1 MVKLF
6 QRGEASATVGVSEYL
21 SWGLAG
27 RVFLTPEGL
36 TLSWSPSL
44 FTARA
49 FPVMTG
55 NVILILYWTKQPLT
69 SVNVWLLPVIWSVL
83 SAFTHAS
90 VDSAIVKNWDSRNL
104 LSITV
109 TEIKRVMSILPCLKC
124 ILQWEPKISCA
135 VSSLFHQRNSE
146 KAAWREKLKQVMKRV
161 WRVLSDANFFSL
173 YWTKVVPGHNVKCE
187 DCCYNVLSDVKTFQ
201 PPQENQALLDL
212 FGDAI
217 RGCYLLRQQSA
228 VIKKCPFPA
237 LSLMWE
243 KQASKLYVILYN
255 AGRSEITE
263 STE

>member
-83 SAFTHAS
+83 FAITHAS

-109 TEIKRVMSILPCLKC
+109 TEIKSNVYFALFEMYIAVGTKDFLCSKLSFSPEELWKGCLKGEAETSDEEGVKGP
-124 ILQWEPKISCA
+124 QWCKLLFSLLNKSCA
-135 VSSLFHQRNSE
+135 RTQ
-146 KAAWREKLKQVMKRV
+146 
-161 WRVLSDANFFSL
+161 
-173 YWTKVVPGHNVKCE
+173 C
-187 DCCYNVLSDVKTFQ
+187 
-201 PPQENQALLDL
+201 
-212 FGDAI
+212 
-217 RGCYLLRQQSA
+217 
-228 VIKKCPFPA
+228 
-237 LSLMWE
+237 
-243 KQASKLYVILYN
+243 
-255 AGRSEITE
+255 
-263 STE
+263 